1 MTMIERSDPCEAM
14 VDPERAC
21 INCGM
26 ELEFV
31 SLIREEGSGPEM
43 MTLRCPRCRYVKK
56 VCV

>member
-1 MTMIERSDPCEAM
+1 MVEQAVPYGPPLDMERI
-14 VDPERAC
+14 C

-31 SLIREEGSGPEM
+31 SLITDEDSCAEVL
-43 MTLRCPRCRYVKK
+43 TLRCPRCRYVKK